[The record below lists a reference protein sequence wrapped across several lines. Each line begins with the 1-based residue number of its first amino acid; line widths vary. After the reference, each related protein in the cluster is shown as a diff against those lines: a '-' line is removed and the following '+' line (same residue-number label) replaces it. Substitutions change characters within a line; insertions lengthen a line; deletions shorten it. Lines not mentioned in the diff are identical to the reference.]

1 MSSIES
7 HLSNKPKQVF
17 FNPINIF
24 DTFTHSIT
32 LLYIF
37 NTLFSFNVN
46 FLIYRSCIQEGLGSS
61 KHSSNRQNNRLIS
74 LQKDLLK
81 SAVNEANRAWNG
93 NKSKPLPL
101 RCETAM
107 CMFRDDVDDPTME
120 GEYLSEGASIA

>member
-1 MSSIES
+1 MSIFFVSTSI
-7 HLSNKPKQVF
+7 
-17 FNPINIF
+17 
-24 DTFTHSIT
+24 
-32 LLYIF
+32 
-37 NTLFSFNVN
+37 
-46 FLIYRSCIQEGLGSS
+46 FLNRRRDVWSCIQEGLGSS

-120 GEYLSEGASIA
+120 GEYFKRRSEHRIYGKHCS